1 MKLVYKM
8 VCFYCEIY
16 YGLEMIMDLMFIVG
30 LLDGIEWFVG
40 GFVYLVR
47 GLGFDWW

>member
-16 YGLEMIMDLMFIVG
+16 YGLEMIMDLMFSVG
-30 LLDGIEWFVG
+30 LLGGMGFVG
-40 GFVYLVR
+40 GLVYLVR
-47 GLGFDWW
+47 GLGFDCW